1 MPLVFPAPAPVTL
14 PVQGTEA
21 RFPVRR
27 VYCVGRNYAEH
38 AREFGHDPDR
48 EPPFFFMKPADTLRT
63 DGLFPYPPQSQDV
76 HYEIELAL
84 MIGSGGRD
92 IPEAQAGDHIFG
104 YATALDMTR
113 RDLQAV
119 AKKAGRPWEAAK
131 SFDHSAPVT
140 EIVPAATAG
149 DLTAAAITLSV
160 NGSLRQQARIG
171 DMIWSAPGIV
181 AQLSQLFELAPGD
194 VILTGT
200 PAGVGAVVPGDV
212 IDGRIEGLPPLSVR
226 VV

>member
-1 MPLVFPAPAPVTL
+1 MQLLFPAPAPVTL
-14 PVQGTEA
+14 PVQGSDA

-48 EPPFFFMKPADTLRT
+48 EPPFFFMKPADTLRS
-63 DGLFPYPPQSQDV
+63 DGIFPYPPQSQDV

-84 MIGSGGRD
+84 MIGTGGRD
-92 IPEAQAGDHIFG
+92 IPEAQASAHIFG

-140 EIVPAATAG
+140 AIVPADQAG
-149 DLTAAAITLSV
+149 DLTGSAITLSV
-160 NGSLRQQARIG
+160 NGALRQQARIG

-181 AQLSQLFELAPGD
+181 AQLSTLFELFPGD

-212 IDGRIEGLPPLSVR
+212 MEGRIDGLPVLTVT
-226 VV
+226 VT